1 MNWRKATATAVL
13 ALAAVFCLT
22 GCPAKPPATP
32 GAPWGPDS
40 TWRGAT
46 YACSVMTTVSKGNHI
61 NYVMDWGNAID
72 TGDYAA
78 ASGETVAVTHEWS
91 DTGHFEVKAQAIR
104 DDDPKKASDFSPAK
118 SVKVVLNQRPVVD
131 SVLIPPVAVKDVPT
145 NITVYGHDDDGDSLR
160 AIVKWPQGDTTTELT
175 PSPCAFTVTDSFKD
189 VGTAQVI
196 VWVQDWKKA
205 KSLPDTVRIPVGKE
219 GGVKWWWKSPAEE
232 GTMWTSAL
240 VAINGT
246 VEVVMSASWDEQKFF
261 QIRASNGKNLKDAT
275 TKYGEDDFTGSPAL
289 CAATGNV
296 IVGGEDGELYALSLA
311 DLSHV
316 WEWPNKSPMESLTY
330 IPWGAPAINGTD
342 IYVGREQDADSLYR
356 LYKFTDNGASVTPGP
371 AYVLHEQGVVDAPAI
386 DADGSVYFG
395 TDSGYLI
402 KIDANLSSPLWRK
415 HLIPNGEISG
425 PIIGSDGTVYC
436 CSDSPPTLYA
446 VTPGPDSGVVKWT
459 FLPDGFGGRPA
470 LGQSALFIGS
480 DQGTVYSLDP
490 NTGSINW
497 QKSFAGGVS
506 FNTTPVVA
514 ANGYVYFQ
522 GDNDVLYCLKQ
533 ADTTQIWACDCN
545 YYLPGGGRNA
555 GRTRPRKLGL
565 TDLDANPSITKDGD
579 IIVVGQSA
587 LFSVAGY
594 ADRPL
599 DPNAAWPKWQKDL
612 SNTGKR

>member
-91 DTGHFEVKAQAIR
+91 DTGHFEVKAQALLNANLS
-104 DDDPKKASDFSPAK
+104 KASDFSPAK
-118 SVKVVLNQRPVVD
+118 TVKVNPNEAPVVD
-131 SVLIPPVAVKDVPT
+131 SVLVPPVAVLGAET
-145 NITVYGHDDDGDSLR
+145 FITVYGHDPDDDSLR
-160 AIVKWPQGDTTTELT
+160 ALVQWPSGDTTTERTL
-175 PSPCAFTVTDSFKD
+175 SPCAFTVSHIFTKVETAD
-189 VGTAQVI
+189 VHVR
-196 VWVQDWKKA
+196 VQDWKGT
-205 KSLPDTVRIPVGKE
+205 KSRDTIIRIPVGKE